1 VNTIEAHT
9 KAIIC
14 LNLLPLDT
22 YCIATATHEGIIK
35 IHHRSGMLLV
45 CLNINHPLPI
55 KWSLTYS
62 KQEHTRKQVI
72 YAMKIIE
79 ILQQQAT
86 SEYEKN
92 AYSIGGLASKF
103 MRSRAQPPATSTSPT
118 QSPLRRKQ
126 TIRARNPS
134 NVVQLPSIV
143 PLKVDGPPIVLMNSE
158 YTSRDLVYDR
168 IRKLYQ
174 SEL

>member
-1 VNTIEAHT
+1 
-9 KAIIC
+9 
-14 LNLLPLDT
+14 
-22 YCIATATHEGIIK
+22 
-35 IHHRSGMLLV
+35 
-45 CLNINHPLPI
+45 
-55 KWSLTYS
+55 
-62 KQEHTRKQVI
+62 
-72 YAMKIIE
+72 MKIIE
-79 ILQQQAT
+79 ILHQQAT

-174 SEL
+174 NEL